1 MTDTDVEWQQLRQVW
16 NEPDPGTDARIVSL
30 HRAVSGQARMLRLT
44 VAGEIALTVAAVLS
58 LAYVWVRVPGPRTAA
73 IIAAALVHTAVI
85 WGYAIWNR
93 SGHWKP
99 VADTLRQAV
108 AVRRAHY
115 RRRLAAY
122 QFVLWLAAIEG
133 ALLALVL
140 VMTRPNPGPI
150 LLTLLFLA
158 GAVAW
163 TIWDRRLRRELRHST
178 ASPRNFKTD
187 DGRLSTV
194 HCSLY

>member
-16 NEPDPGTDARIVSL
+16 SEPDPGTDARIVSL

-44 VAGEIALTVAAVLS
+44 VAGELALTVVAVVG
-58 LAYVWVRVPGPRTAA
+58 LAWVWHRVPGPRTAV
-73 IIAAALVHTAVI
+73 ITAAALVHTAIV
-85 WGYAIWNR
+85 WGWALWNR

-99 VADTLRQAV
+99 VADTLRDAV
-108 AVRRAHY
+108 RVRRAHY
-115 RRRLAAY
+115 RRRLATY
-122 QFVLWLAAIEG
+122 RFVLWLSAIEG

-140 VMTRPNPGPI
+140 AMTSVNPVPI

-163 TIWDRRLRRELRHST
+163 TVRDGKRLRRELEALDRFAT
-178 ASPRNFKTD
+178 EFEDR
-187 DGRLSTV
+187 
-194 HCSLY
+194 

>member
-1 MTDTDVEWQQLRQVW
+1 MTETDVEWQQLQRVW
-16 NEPDPGTDARIVSL
+16 NEPDQGTDARVAAL
-30 HRAVSGQARMLRLT
+30 HRAVRGQARMLRLA
-44 VAGEIALTVAAVLS
+44 VAGEIALTVVAILT
-58 LAYVWVRVPGPRTAA
+58 LASVWARVPGPRTAA
-73 IIAAALVHTAVI
+73 IIAAALVHTTVI

-108 AVRRAHY
+108 SVRRAHY
-115 RRRLAAY
+115 RRRLATY
-122 QFVLWLAAIEG
+122 RFVLWLSAIEG

-140 VMTRPNPGPI
+140 VMTRPNPIPI

-163 TIWDRRLRRELRHST
+163 TIWDGKRLRRELEALDRF
-178 ASPRNFKTD
+178 AAEFE
-187 DGRLSTV
+187 DG
-194 HCSLY
+194 